1 MGANPQYLIYLMVF
15 ASVILAMQGMM
26 GLGRHAAMRVKL
38 ANERLRRLAADD
50 EGTAVLNTLRAKRG
64 LTQDG
69 HLDGYVGDL
78 GLRIKTLVLHS
89 GLNLGRFGLY
99 GWMAVMT
106 ISVSGFLYLL
116 KGTVLWAGLGTIIGM
131 IAPLIILKF
140 FVKRRRTKA
149 VTQLPQALDVI
160 VRSLGAGHPVPVAM
174 GLVGREMPDP
184 IGSEFGIASDEV
196 SYGANVSQAVQR
208 ISDRIGHEDFDLFA
222 AMIRLQERTGGNLA
236 ELLRKNAETIR
247 ARQKMRLKIKA
258 ASAEGRMS
266 AMILNVAPIA
276 LYFLIKLSA
285 PDFYGDV
292 QDRDVVK
299 YAFWSVAAW
308 MVIGN
313 LVMRKMINFK
323 I

>member
-15 ASVILAMQGMM
+15 ASVILAVQGMM
-26 GLGRHAAMRVKL
+26 GLGRHAAMRLKL
-38 ANERLRRLAADD
+38 ANDRLRRLADD
-50 EGTAVLNTLRAKRG
+50 EDGTAVLNTLRSKRG

-69 HLDGYVGDL
+69 NLDGWDI

-99 GWMAVMT
+99 GWIAAMT
-106 ISVSGFLYLL
+106 VSVGGFLYLM
-116 KGTVLWAGLGTIIGM
+116 KGTALWAGAGAVIGM
-131 IAPLIILKF
+131 IAPLIVLKI
-140 FVKRRRTKA
+140 FVKRRRMKA

-196 SYGANVSQAVQR
+196 SYGANVSQSVQR

-236 ELLRKNAETIR
+236 ELLRKNADTIR
-247 ARQKMRLKIKA
+247 DRQKMRLKIKA

-276 LYFLIKLSA
+276 LFFLIKIAA
-285 PDFYGDV
+285 PDFYGEV

-299 YAFWSVAAW
+299 YAFWGVAVW
-308 MVIGN
+308 MLIGN